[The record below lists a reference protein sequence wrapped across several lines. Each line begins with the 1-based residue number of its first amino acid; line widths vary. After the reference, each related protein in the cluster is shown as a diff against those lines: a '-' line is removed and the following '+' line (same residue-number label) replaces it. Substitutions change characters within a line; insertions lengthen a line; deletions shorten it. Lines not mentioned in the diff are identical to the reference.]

1 MALSSIKSSSQQSA
15 SDENDFFNKAK
26 ILVIDDDETIC
37 DILAQFLG
45 QLGVDCD
52 TTSDPHEAANWIRKQ
67 EYDTIL
73 SDIYMPEGI
82 MGHDL
87 LAISIE
93 ESPLTPFV
101 LMTGRPTLDSAIDA
115 IRLGA
120 YDYLTKPFNLDYVQ
134 LTLTRALHYRR
145 LAVQNRSYQQDLE
158 KEVNERTRELQDFLL
173 NSVQSLSNALEA
185 RDPYTQGHA
194 AKVSEVVISL
204 AREMSLDST
213 HDVVLRLSAQL
224 HDIGKIG
231 IPDSILLKPASL
243 TTDEYD
249 VMKSHAEIGYKI
261 LSPIPSLKEVS
272 RYVYEHHER
281 WDGKGYPQ
289 GLKEDEIHFISRL
302 LMVAEVFDA
311 LATERVYKGAWTK
324 EQLIDYYQE
333 NAGKAFDPD
342 VSNALV
348 RLIKQGKFDEAYNL
362 VQK

>member
-1 MALSSIKSSSQQSA
+1 MNPSSKSVA
-15 SDENDFFNKAK
+15 DESERFFTDAK

-45 QLGVDCD
+45 QLGVDCN
-52 TTSDPHEAANWIRKQ
+52 TTSDPREAAEWIRQQ
-67 EYDTIL
+67 EYDAIL

-87 LAISIE
+87 LAISVK

-145 LAVQNRSYQQDLE
+145 LAVQNRAYQQDLE
-158 KEVNERTRELQDFLL
+158 KEVNIRTKELQDFLL

-194 AKVSEVVISL
+194 AKVSVVVISL
-204 AREMSLDST
+204 ARELNFDSS

-231 IPDSILLKPASL
+231 IPDSILLKPDSL
-243 TTDEYD
+243 TPEEYTI
-249 VMKSHAEIGYKI
+249 MKSHAEIGYKI

-289 GLKEDEIHFISRL
+289 GLKGEEIHYISRL

-324 EQLIDYYQE
+324 PQLIEYYKE
-333 NAGKAFDPD
+333 NAGKAFEPE
-342 VSNALV
+342 VSLALV
-348 RLIKQGKFDEAYNL
+348 RLIEQGQFDAAYNL
-362 VQK
+362 VPN